1 MSKYEF
7 PWVLWVQSSSNEV
20 SWGSLSSLEFHGLN
34 GAQMGSKYFPW
45 LNMAQMSSFFLIH
58 INLYLGW
65 ENIEI
70 DHIKVLVQ
78 SVLSY
83 ERFHPQLVE
92 DFFFIP
98 FFAPIFIP
106 TLFRIV
112 SWTLRIAF
120 FYIHIRAGCTRAL
133 FSRTAPFLLREDP
146 RPEPSFGQIC
156 ELPIWN
162 LRKSAQADFHEN
174 LANFASRHTSILA

>member
-1 MSKYEF
+1 MYLAI
-7 PWVLWVQSSSNEV
+7 V
-20 SWGSLSSLEFHGLN
+20 
-34 GAQMGSKYFPW
+34 A
-45 LNMAQMSSFFLIH
+45 LNMEFLFT
-58 INLYLGW
+58 YLDQKLRLKFAVDLCQG
-65 ENIEI
+65 ETIRERRFYLMRDFVCI
-70 DHIKVLVQ
+70 
-78 SVLSY
+78 LSTY
-83 ERFHPQLVE
+83 VCTQWFRRKL
-92 DFFFIP
+92 FFFIP

-162 LRKSAQADFHEN
+162 LRKSAQADFPQN

>member
-1 MSKYEF
+1 MRDF
-7 PWVLWVQSSSNEV
+7 VCI
-20 SWGSLSSLEFHGLN
+20 LSTYVCTQWFRRKL
-34 GAQMGSKYFPW
+34 
-45 LNMAQMSSFFLIH
+45 
-58 INLYLGW
+58 
-65 ENIEI
+65 
-70 DHIKVLVQ
+70 
-78 SVLSY
+78 
-83 ERFHPQLVE
+83 
-92 DFFFIP
+92 FFFIP

-162 LRKSAQADFHEN
+162 LCKFAQADFPEN
-174 LANFASRHTSILA
+174 LANFASHHTSILAKISALAGHFEVFFSSLIKLHYVHGLRDGPGSLCCK